1 MQPLGGMLADLGP
14 INDITSRIIKCA
26 IEVHRQLGPGLL
38 ENVYHACLC
47 HEFGLEGLAFKR
59 ECAFP
64 VMYRGVAVGCV
75 YRVDLLIEDTVVAEL
90 KCVETVLQV
99 HKAQLLTEMKVA
111 NKPAGLLLN
120 FKVPVM
126 KSGITRMLNKG
137 ALKNQ

>member
-1 MQPLGGMLADLGP
+1 MLADLGP

-38 ENVYHACLC
+38 ESVYQACLC
-47 HEFGLEGLAFKR
+47 HELSLEGLAFKR
-59 ECAFP
+59 ECSFP
-64 VMYRGVAVGCV
+64 VVYRGVAIGCV
-75 YRVDLLIEDTVVAEL
+75 YKLDLLIGDIVVVEL

-99 HKAQLLTEMKVA
+99 HKAQLLTQMKVA

-126 KSGITRMLNKG
+126 KDGITRMLNKS
-137 ALKNQ
+137 ALAGC